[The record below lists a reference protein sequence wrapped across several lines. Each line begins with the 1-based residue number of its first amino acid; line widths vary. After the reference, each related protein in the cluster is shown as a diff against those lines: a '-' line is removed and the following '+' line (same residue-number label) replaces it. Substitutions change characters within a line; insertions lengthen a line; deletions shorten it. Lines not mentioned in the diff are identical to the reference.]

1 MTSNEVSALYADE
14 HSENIDQALR
24 RQIARS
30 PQPRARPQM
39 DDDAERRFILSQY
52 ADEGWKP
59 VDISRIQPTP
69 RRLIPSTV
77 KNVPRLPRGQS
88 SSPQHCLES
97 SQLIMASE
105 IFQTIAASLND
116 NLSTDSSADHHG
128 SPLTANEVEKCFY
141 LQLLLAL
148 DPGTSLD
155 QKFREVTSTEA
166 AAMPRNKFNYIRAA
180 SGVSVPDLL
189 HLFRYAVLLCL

>member
-1 MTSNEVSALYADE
+1 MSKIHETTRPLIAA
-14 HSENIDQALR
+14 NIQN
-24 RQIARS
+24 I
-30 PQPRARPQM
+30 
-39 DDDAERRFILSQY
+39 
-52 ADEGWKP
+52 
-59 VDISRIQPTP
+59 
-69 RRLIPSTV
+69 
-77 KNVPRLPRGQS
+77 PRLPRGQS